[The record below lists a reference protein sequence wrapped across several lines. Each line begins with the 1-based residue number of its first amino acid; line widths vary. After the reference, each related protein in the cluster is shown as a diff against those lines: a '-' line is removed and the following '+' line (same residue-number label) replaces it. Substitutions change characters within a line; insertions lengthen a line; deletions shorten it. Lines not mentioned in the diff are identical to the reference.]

1 MDTTKLIKPEFMP
14 ESGSLYPAVTV
25 LRNVC
30 DVLESADRTP
40 DEAVQKDLIS
50 GAVKMLQ
57 NVIDALKPDETGNN
71 PDEPE
76 SDDD

>member
-1 MDTTKLIKPEFMP
+1 MDISKLVKAEFIP

-25 LRNVC
+25 LRQTC

-40 DEAVQKDLIS
+40 DEAARKDLIS

-57 NVIDALKPDETGNN
+57 NVVDALEPETTENN
-71 PDEPE
+71 TDEPE
-76 SDDD
+76 EDD

>member
-1 MDTTKLIKPEFMP
+1 MDTSKLVKAEFMP

-25 LRNVC
+25 LRQTC

-40 DEAVQKDLIS
+40 DEAARKDLIS

-57 NVIDALKPDETGNN
+57 NVIDALKPEITESNQ
-71 PDEPE
+71 DEPN
-76 SDDD
+76 DDD